1 MKTVNDLLKTQRKPS
16 KRRDTIVFDE
26 SARKS
31 YVTGFKK
38 RKDERREQARKENE
52 EKARKAKIEARKER
66 RQAMQYALSGG
77 IVNRTADEEDEAE
90 AEEDE
95 AVAEP
100 EPSKPF
106 SKKRTIFQN
115 TLTTTTVT
123 ALHDSSDAAFLTHT
137 AESSEALAA
146 RLAVRKAQQH
156 AKRASA
162 LDKGKRQRGSR
173 GKGPSKSKGNGGSRS
188 SKPKGVAKG
197 GAKGGKGGGK
207 AGRKGAAGA
216 KAGSKGGRAAFFK

>member
-77 IVNRTADEEDEAE
+77 IVNRTADEDEDEEPA
-90 AEEDE
+90 
-95 AVAEP
+95 AEP
-100 EPSKPF
+100 EKMQPLF
-106 SKKRTIFQN
+106 KKRTVFQN

-123 ALHDSSDAAFLTHT
+123 ALHDSSDATFLTHT
-137 AESSEALAA
+137 AEASGSEARGGRAHQSRRATAA
-146 RLAVRKAQQH
+146 RGRANQ
-156 AKRASA
+156 RAS
-162 LDKGKRQRGSR
+162 QRAAPRAER
-173 GKGPSKSKGNGGSRS
+173 GAERS
-188 SKPKGVAKG
+188 
-197 GAKGGKGGGK
+197 GGKG
-207 AGRKGAAGA
+207 AQGRKGPRKVGAAASSNSEHVPGVPA
-216 KAGSKGGRAAFFK
+216 

>member
-77 IVNRTADEEDEAE
+77 IVNRTADEDEDEEPA
-90 AEEDE
+90 
-95 AVAEP
+95 AEP
-100 EPSKPF
+100 EKMQPLF
-106 SKKRTIFQN
+106 KKRTVFQN

-123 ALHDSSDAAFLTHT
+123 ALHDSSDATFLTHT

-146 RLAVRKAQQH
+146 RLAVRKAQQN

-173 GKGPSKSKGNGGSRS
+173 GKGPSKPKGNGGSRP
-188 SKPKGVAKG
+188 SKSKGVAKG
-197 GAKGGKGGGK
+197 GSKGGKGGGK
-207 AGRKGAAGA
+207 VGRKGGAGPKGA
-216 KAGSKGGRAAFFK
+216 SKGGRSSFFK